1 MDQIVIMHQGSGSAT
16 SNPELIQNTQRDLT
30 GRPTSIGYQSNA
42 GLLATYSMAY
52 VSGSNRLASLTTP
65 AGTTAYSYTA
75 NGQLTQVGSPGEA
88 SFGNIQ
94 HGKEKTVTV
103 SLDYAGRSD
112 WQIKGLTTSE
122 AFFTATAQEE
132 SRSAG
137 RVRYNIALKMSEQA
151 PEGAFQSELIVVT
164 NDRNLTKVPLR
175 VMANI
180 VAGITASPTTA
191 ALGQGMH
198 DAFNVNTPFGS
209 FNPLDM
215 FGGAADSSAA
225 KGLLGPSGGVSRAF
239 FRGGHA
245 AKHSLTTVIQYG
257 QDAASTVKRFSATV
271 SYFFHSKL
279 GQHIIKFPEYVK
291 AAKVKIRPTV
301 PPGGR
306 AWENLS
312 DIEKG
317 MMSKS
322 DIFAATEKLRKNN
335 GGRLPAGMS
344 EVADSSGRPT
354 GQLWVGNVPH
364 TWHHSHRKGEME
376 LIPTQLHR
384 ESIKNQMP
392 KGAETVGPHIGHA
405 LWWKN
410 LW

>member
-1 MDQIVIMHQGSGSAT
+1 MKRMVALASPTLNESYVEPSPYAWLRTCAPVPTTYAPACESLYPFQEILEKRTSRARGMTVSCTEVSERKFQICIEIWQVELENCVWRVSFHKYAYVHGDPIQGVDPTGEFMGLVLGLGVQMMLPGPGDFVMSGLES
-16 SNPELIQNTQRDLT
+16 LVK
-30 GRPTSIGYQSNA
+30 
-42 GLLATYSMAY
+42 AY
-52 VSGSNRLASLTTP
+52 VSNLEWDMEWALDMSLPDSWGSRLDDSWV
-65 AGTTAYSYTA
+65 YS
-75 NGQLTQVGSPGEA
+75 
-88 SFGNIQ
+88 
-94 HGKEKTVTV
+94 
-103 SLDYAGRSD
+103 
-112 WQIKGLTTSE
+112 
-122 AFFTATAQEE
+122 
-132 SRSAG
+132 
-137 RVRYNIALKMSEQA
+137 
-151 PEGAFQSELIVVT
+151 
-164 NDRNLTKVPLR
+164 
-175 VMANI
+175 
-180 VAGITASPTTA
+180 

-198 DAFNVNTPFGS
+198 DAFNVHTPFGS

-215 FGGAADSSAA
+215 FGGAADSFAA

-257 QDAASTVKRFSATV
+257 QDAASPVKRFSATV

-279 GQHIIKFPEYVK
+279 GQHIVRFPEYVK

-312 DIEKG
+312 DIEQG

-322 DIFAATEKLRKNN
+322 DIFAATERLRKNN
-335 GGRLPAGMS
+335 GGRLPAGMD
-344 EVADSSGRPT
+344 EVVDSSGRPT
-354 GQLWVGNVPH
+354 GQLWVGDVPH

-392 KGAETVGPHIGHA
+392 QGEETVGPHIGHA